1 MLYQPRIGTR
11 LLAAWGLSLIT
22 CVSSVRAANGDATP
36 TAGDSDAG
44 SSEAILQ
51 DIRPVLAH
59 AYPGIDTSALLGR
72 IEERLKWGEK
82 DEQLIEAEAILHS
95 DRGEYTQAKACFG
108 QLTAPRPEAMLL
120 MAETEEASGE
130 KYEAAA
136 WRLRAARALP
146 PSDPGSI
153 VQYQRYLAAR
163 PGDEQAEVELAGRME
178 AQMRFGEAMDLYWKR
193 RDRLAQDTAAAARAA
208 DLLAV
213 HGRLADAAVLV
224 AQARVNDPTNKALG
238 ARLAKIHEAMGDKPA
253 AASIWSEIWSR
264 DPADS
269 VALGHALSLL
279 EGAGAA
285 GEAALGALLAKAL
298 DRDSAS
304 ADLHYRMS
312 GLLLKSGDRKGAYAQ
327 LERALRASPGNA
339 AYLERLPEAIEGDSL
354 IRIHAALLEE
364 RFGKDP
370 ASPRLDLLAARA
382 FSLAGDRAN
391 ACRAWTR
398 LADADP
404 KSLEGRRDAFQ
415 DLAAC
420 GDPAS
425 VGLAMQIGSRHL
437 AAGFD
442 RETGRTMISLALQ
455 TRNFPMAAGYAARL
469 ASEYPEEAPRSLE
482 AAKTL
487 LAAGKEAEARQVLSA
502 IAGHAALPEAAL
514 PEAAFLLGRSH
525 WAAHA
530 CDSAIPRLRA
540 ARDSFPEAGPML
552 GECLAAGKDYPGAA
566 SAYETHFARTG
577 NKESLRTAARL
588 RRQAG
593 DLPKEREAL
602 QTLEDSAWT
611 GEAERLRL
619 GLVKAATGDGR
630 GAMAIY
636 EDLFRGRTVL
646 PAGEAEGEDWGEAAL
661 QYGMQMARDGQL
673 DKAIRALGMGLK
685 AAPKAPGLTE
695 ARLRLGECL
704 AEKKQWREAYAA
716 YASALAADS
725 VSDEAAVEML
735 NAAKRFDGKPELA
748 AAYGAVYRVD
758 SLNPDANAALGAARQ
773 AAHEYGE
780 AARHY
785 RRVAEA
791 RPTDASAWENLG
803 NALALI
809 PDLKAASGPLQ
820 TAIDLGAQSD
830 EVYINRARAYRAE
843 GEKKMAA
850 SVVQFLL
857 SRDPRDYLAVL
868 WSAKFAEED
877 GYAEVAS
884 DLFRKTAKLRAPRSS
899 WPELTQARAAAPR
912 ETKTAARPD

>member
-1 MLYQPRIGTR
+1 MLYRPRIGIR
-11 LLAAWGLSLIT
+11 LLAALGLSLLA
-22 CVSSVRAANGDATP
+22 CVSAVRAADGDATAV
-36 TAGDSDAG
+36 AGDSAKAP
-44 SSEAILQ
+44 SAALLQ
-51 DIRPVLAH
+51 DIRPVLAR
-59 AYPGIDTSALLGR
+59 AYPGIDTIALLGR
-72 IEERLKWGEK
+72 IAERLNWGEK
-82 DEQLIEAEAILHS
+82 DERLIEAEGILYL
-95 DRGEYTQAKACFG
+95 DRGEYTEAKAYFS
-108 QLTAPRPEAMLL
+108 QLIAPRPTAMLL
-120 MAETEEASGE
+120 MAEVLEDCGD

-146 PSDPGSI
+146 PSDAVSI
-153 VQYQRYLAAR
+153 VQFQRYLAIR

-178 AQMRFGEAMDLYWKR
+178 AQMRFGEAMDLYWKH
-193 RDRLAQDTAAAARAA
+193 RDRLAKDTAAAARAA

-224 AQARVNDPTNKALG
+224 VQARVEDPTNKALG
-238 ARLAKIHEAMGDKPA
+238 VRLANIHAAMGDKPA
-253 AASIWSEIWSR
+253 AAAIWSEIWSR

-269 VALGHALSLL
+269 AALGQALSIL
-279 EGAGAA
+279 ESAGAA
-285 GEAALGALLAKAL
+285 GEGALNGLLVKAL
-298 DRDSAS
+298 ERDSAS
-304 ADLHYRMS
+304 GDLHFRMA
-312 GLLLKSGDRKGAYAQ
+312 GQLLKSGDRKGAYAH
-327 LERALRASPGNA
+327 LERALRASPGNS

-354 IRIHAALLEE
+354 IRVHAALLEE

-382 FSLAGDRAN
+382 YSLAGDRAN

-398 LADADP
+398 LAEVEP
-404 KSLEGRRDAFQ
+404 KSLDGRRDAFQ

-420 GDPAS
+420 GDPTS
-425 VGLAMQIGSRHL
+425 VGLAMLIGSKQL

-442 RETGRTMISLALQ
+442 RETGRSMIILALQ
-455 TRNFPMAAGYAARL
+455 SRNFLMTAGYAARL
-469 ASEYPEEAPRSLE
+469 AAEYPEDAPHSLE
-482 AAKTL
+482 AAKAL
-487 LAAGKEAEARQVLSA
+487 LAAGKEPEARQVLSA
-502 IAGHAALPEAAL
+502 IAEHAALPEAA
-514 PEAAFLLGRSH
+514 FILGRAQ

-530 CDSAIPRLRA
+530 WDSAIPRLRT

-552 GECLAAGKDYPGAA
+552 GECLAETKDYPGAA
-566 SAYETHFARTG
+566 AAYETHFARTG
-577 NKESLRTAARL
+577 NKESLRSAARM
-588 RRQAG
+588 RRLAG
-593 DLPKEREAL
+593 DLPKEKEAL
-602 QTLEDSAWT
+602 QTLEDSAWAS
-611 GEAERLRL
+611 EAERLRL

-636 EDLFRGRTVL
+636 EDLFRGRTIL
-646 PAGEAEGEDWGEAAL
+646 PTGEGRDGEGWSEASL
-661 QYGMQMARDGQL
+661 QYGMQMAHDGQL
-673 DKAIRALGMGLK
+673 DKAIRALGLGLK
-685 AAPKAPGLTE
+685 AATPKIPGLTE
-695 ARLRLGECL
+695 SWLRLGECL

-716 YASALAADS
+716 YASALASDS
-725 VSDEAAVEML
+725 ASDEAAVEML
-735 NAAKRFDGKPELA
+735 NTAKRFDGKPELA

-758 SLNPDANAALGAARQ
+758 SLNAEANAAIGAARQ

-791 RPTDASAWENLG
+791 HPTDASAWENLG

-809 PDLKAASGPLQ
+809 PDLKAASSALQ

-850 SVVQFLL
+850 SIVQFLL

-884 DLFRKTAKLRAPRSS
+884 DLFRKTAKLQAPRSP

-912 ETKTAARPD
+912 ETKTAARSD